1 MFCKKCGKEIPDDSA
16 FCPKCGAQVNMAH
29 PSGENSSFDYYANQ
43 AKQEVQKYNIWAIAG
58 FILAVVPVVI
68 PLGIFSLITG
78 ISAIIISSISLKQI
92 KNTGE
97 KGNVFAILGII
108 FGSAFVL
115 YGTFCVFVIIG
126 ALGVYGNLLSNYL
139 SLF

>member
-1 MFCKKCGKEIPDDSA
+1 MFCQKCGKEISDDST
-16 FCPKCGAQVNMAH
+16 FCVFCGSRTNADS
-29 PSGENSSFDYYANQ
+29 PCGGSSFGYYANQ
-43 AKQEVQKYNIWAIAG
+43 VKREVNRYNIWSIAG

-97 KGNVFAILGII
+97 KGNVLAILGII
-108 FGSAFVL
+108 FGAIFFL
-115 YGTFCVFVIIG
+115 YGIFLALVFAGLVTVFTELIG
-126 ALGVYGNLLSNYL
+126 ILI
-139 SLF
+139 

>member
-1 MFCKKCGKEIPDDSA
+1 MFCQKCGKEISDDST
-16 FCPKCGAQVNMAH
+16 FCVFCGSRTNADSACGG
-29 PSGENSSFDYYANQ
+29 PSFGYYANQ
-43 AKQEVQKYNIWAIAG
+43 VKKEVNRYNIWSIAG

-97 KGNVFAILGII
+97 KGNVLAILGII
-108 FGSAFVL
+108 FGAVFFL
-115 YGTFCVFVIIG
+115 YGIFLALVFAGLVTVFTELIG
-126 ALGVYGNLLSNYL
+126 ILI
-139 SLF
+139 

>member
-1 MFCKKCGKEIPDDSA
+1 MFCQKCGKEISDDST
-16 FCPKCGAQVNMAH
+16 FCVFCGSRTNADSACGG
-29 PSGENSSFDYYANQ
+29 PSFGYYANQ
-43 AKQEVQKYNIWAIAG
+43 VKREVNRYNIWSIAG

-97 KGNVFAILGII
+97 KGNVLAILGII
-108 FGSAFVL
+108 FGAVFFL
-115 YGTFCVFVIIG
+115 YGIFLALVFAGLVTVFTELIG
-126 ALGVYGNLLSNYL
+126 TLI
-139 SLF
+139 

>member
-1 MFCKKCGKEIPDDSA
+1 MFCQKCGKEISDDST
-16 FCPKCGAQVNMAH
+16 FCVFCGSRTNADSACGG
-29 PSGENSSFDYYANQ
+29 PSFGYYANQ
-43 AKQEVQKYNIWAIAG
+43 VKREVNRYNIWSIAG

-97 KGNVFAILGII
+97 KGNVLAILGII
-108 FGSAFVL
+108 FGAVFFL
-115 YGTFCVFVIIG
+115 YGIFLALVFAGVVTVFTELIG
-126 ALGVYGNLLSNYL
+126 ILI
-139 SLF
+139 

>member
-1 MFCKKCGKEIPDDSA
+1 MKYCQKCGKEISDDST
-16 FCPKCGAQVNMAH
+16 FCVFCGSRTNADSAC
-29 PSGENSSFDYYANQ
+29 GGSSFGYYANQ
-43 AKQEVQKYNIWAIAG
+43 VKREVNRYNIWSIAG

-97 KGNVFAILGII
+97 KGNVLAILGII
-108 FGSAFVL
+108 FGAVFFL
-115 YGTFCVFVIIG
+115 YGIFLALIFAGLVTVFTELIG
-126 ALGVYGNLLSNYL
+126 ILI
-139 SLF
+139 

>member
-1 MFCKKCGKEIPDDSA
+1 MALIKCVECGKEISDDST
-16 FCPKCGAQVNMAH
+16 FCVFCGSRTNADSAC
-29 PSGENSSFDYYANQ
+29 GGSSFGYYANQ
-43 AKQEVQKYNIWAIAG
+43 VKREVNRYNIWSIAG

-97 KGNVFAILGII
+97 KGNVLAILGII
-108 FGSAFVL
+108 FGAVFFL
-115 YGTFCVFVIIG
+115 YGIFLALVFAGLVTVFTELIG
-126 ALGVYGNLLSNYL
+126 ILI
-139 SLF
+139 

>member
-1 MFCKKCGKEIPDDSA
+1 MFCQKCGKEISDDST
-16 FCPKCGAQVNMAH
+16 FCVFCGSRTNADSAC
-29 PSGENSSFDYYANQ
+29 GGSSFGYYANQ
-43 AKQEVQKYNIWAIAG
+43 VKREVNRYNIWSIAG

-97 KGNVFAILGII
+97 KGNVLAILGII
-108 FGSAFVL
+108 FGAVFFL
-115 YGTFCVFVIIG
+115 YGIFLALVFAGLVTVFTELMG
-126 ALGVYGNLLSNYL
+126 
-139 SLF
+139 SLI

>member
-1 MFCKKCGKEIPDDSA
+1 MFCQKCGKEISDDST
-16 FCPKCGAQVNMAH
+16 FCVFCGSRTNAYSACGG
-29 PSGENSSFDYYANQ
+29 PSFGYYANQ
-43 AKQEVQKYNIWAIAG
+43 VKREVNRYNIWSIAG

-97 KGNVFAILGII
+97 KGNVLAILGII
-108 FGSAFVL
+108 FGAVFFL
-115 YGTFCVFVIIG
+115 YGIFLALVFAGLVTVFTELIG
-126 ALGVYGNLLSNYL
+126 ILI
-139 SLF
+139 

>member
-16 FCPKCGAQVNMAH
+16 FCPKCGAQVNMAQ

-43 AKQEVQKYNIWAIAG
+43 AKQEVKKYNIWAIAG

-97 KGNVFAILGII
+97 KGNVLAILGII
-108 FGSAFVL
+108 FGAVFFL
-115 YGTFCVFVIIG
+115 YGIFLALVFAGLVTVFTELIG
-126 ALGVYGNLLSNYL
+126 ILI
-139 SLF
+139 

>member
-1 MFCKKCGKEIPDDSA
+1 MFCQKCGKEISDDST
-16 FCPKCGAQVNMAH
+16 FCVFCGSRTNAYSAC
-29 PSGENSSFDYYANQ
+29 GGSSFGYYANQ
-43 AKQEVQKYNIWAIAG
+43 VKREVNRYNIWSIAG

-97 KGNVFAILGII
+97 KGNVLAILGII
-108 FGSAFVL
+108 FGAVFFL
-115 YGTFCVFVIIG
+115 YGIFLALVFAGLVTVFTELIG
-126 ALGVYGNLLSNYL
+126 ILI
-139 SLF
+139 

>member
-1 MFCKKCGKEIPDDSA
+1 MFCQKCGKEISDDST
-16 FCPKCGAQVNMAH
+16 FCVFCGSRTNADSACGG
-29 PSGENSSFDYYANQ
+29 PSFGYYANQ
-43 AKQEVQKYNIWAIAG
+43 VKREVNRYNIWSIAG

-97 KGNVFAILGII
+97 KGNVLAILGII
-108 FGSAFVL
+108 FGAVFFL
-115 YGTFCVFVIIG
+115 YGIFLALVFAGLITVFTELIG
-126 ALGVYGNLLSNYL
+126 ILI
-139 SLF
+139 

>member
-1 MFCKKCGKEIPDDSA
+1 MFCQKCGKEISDDST
-16 FCPKCGAQVNMAH
+16 FCVFCGSRTNADSAYGG
-29 PSGENSSFDYYANQ
+29 PSFGYYANQ
-43 AKQEVQKYNIWAIAG
+43 VKREVNRYNIWSIAG

-97 KGNVFAILGII
+97 KGNVLAILGII
-108 FGSAFVL
+108 FGAVFFL
-115 YGTFCVFVIIG
+115 YGIFLALIFAGLVTVFTELIG
-126 ALGVYGNLLSNYL
+126 ILI
-139 SLF
+139 

>member
-1 MFCKKCGKEIPDDSA
+1 MFCQKCGKEISDDST
-16 FCPKCGAQVNMAH
+16 FCVFCGSRTNADSACGGPQF
-29 PSGENSSFDYYANQ
+29 GYYANQ
-43 AKQEVQKYNIWAIAG
+43 VKREVNRYNIWSIAG

-97 KGNVFAILGII
+97 KGNVLAILGII
-108 FGSAFVL
+108 FGAVFFL
-115 YGTFCVFVIIG
+115 YGIFLALVFAGLVTVFTELIG
-126 ALGVYGNLLSNYL
+126 I
-139 SLF
+139 FI

>member
-1 MFCKKCGKEIPDDSA
+1 MFCQKCGKEISDDST
-16 FCPKCGAQVNMAH
+16 FCVFCGSRTNADS
-29 PSGENSSFDYYANQ
+29 PCGGSSFGYYANQ
-43 AKQEVQKYNIWAIAG
+43 VKREVNRYNIWSIAG

-97 KGNVFAILGII
+97 KGNVLAILGII
-108 FGSAFVL
+108 FGAVFSL
-115 YGTFCVFVIIG
+115 YGIFLALVFAGLVTVFTELIG
-126 ALGVYGNLLSNYL
+126 ILI
-139 SLF
+139 

>member
-1 MFCKKCGKEIPDDSA
+1 MFCQKCGKEISDDST
-16 FCPKCGAQVNMAH
+16 FCVFCGSRTNADSAC
-29 PSGENSSFDYYANQ
+29 GGSSFGYYANQ
-43 AKQEVQKYNIWAIAG
+43 VKKEVNRYNIWSIAG

-97 KGNVFAILGII
+97 KGNVLAILGII
-108 FGSAFVL
+108 FGAVFFL
-115 YGTFCVFVIIG
+115 YGIFLALVFAGVVTVFTELIG
-126 ALGVYGNLLSNYL
+126 ILI
-139 SLF
+139 

>member
-1 MFCKKCGKEIPDDSA
+1 MFCQKCGKEISDDST
-16 FCPKCGAQVNMAH
+16 FCVFCGSRTNADSACGG
-29 PSGENSSFDYYANQ
+29 PSFGYYANQ
-43 AKQEVQKYNIWAIAG
+43 VKREVNRYNIWSIAG

-97 KGNVFAILGII
+97 KGNVLAILGII
-108 FGSAFVL
+108 FGAVFSL
-115 YGTFCVFVIIG
+115 YGIFLALVFAGLVTVFTELIG
-126 ALGVYGNLLSNYL
+126 ILI
-139 SLF
+139 

>member
-1 MFCKKCGKEIPDDSA
+1 MFCQKCGQEISDDST
-16 FCPKCGAQVNMAH
+16 FCVFCGSRTNADSACGG
-29 PSGENSSFDYYANQ
+29 PSFGYYANQ
-43 AKQEVQKYNIWAIAG
+43 VKREVNRYNIWSIAG

-97 KGNVFAILGII
+97 KGNVLAILGII
-108 FGSAFVL
+108 FGAVFFL
-115 YGTFCVFVIIG
+115 YGIFLALVFAGLVTVFTELIG
-126 ALGVYGNLLSNYL
+126 ILI
-139 SLF
+139 

>member
-1 MFCKKCGKEIPDDSA
+1 MFCQKCGKEISDDST
-16 FCPKCGAQVNMAH
+16 FCVFCGSRTNADSACGG
-29 PSGENSSFDYYANQ
+29 PSFGYYAN
-43 AKQEVQKYNIWAIAG
+43 KVKREVNRYNIWSIAG

-97 KGNVFAILGII
+97 KGNVLAILGII
-108 FGSAFVL
+108 FGAVFFL
-115 YGTFCVFVIIG
+115 YGIFLALIFAGLVTVFTELIG
-126 ALGVYGNLLSNYL
+126 ILI
-139 SLF
+139 

>member
-1 MFCKKCGKEIPDDSA
+1 MFCQKCGKEISDDST
-16 FCPKCGAQVNMAH
+16 FCVFCGSRTNADSAC
-29 PSGENSSFDYYANQ
+29 GGSSFGYYANQ
-43 AKQEVQKYNIWAIAG
+43 VKKEVNRYNIWSIAG

-97 KGNVFAILGII
+97 KGNVLAILGII
-108 FGSAFVL
+108 FGAVFFL
-115 YGTFCVFVIIG
+115 YGIFLALVFAGLVTVFTELIG
-126 ALGVYGNLLSNYL
+126 ILI
-139 SLF
+139 